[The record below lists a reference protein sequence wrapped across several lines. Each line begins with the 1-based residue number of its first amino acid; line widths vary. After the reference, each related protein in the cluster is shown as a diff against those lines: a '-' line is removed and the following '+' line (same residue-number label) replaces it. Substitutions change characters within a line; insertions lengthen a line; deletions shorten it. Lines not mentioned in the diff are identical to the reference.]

1 MMFFNV
7 STNIYKQLPLDKTLT
22 TISDMGFKNV
32 EIYGDHFKKLCED
45 KEYLSQIVKAKKINI
60 YSVHSYL
67 NDLTNSNFSS
77 LYKETYH
84 NRFTTV
90 RTLGASLFVMHV
102 GDGRFEEWNK
112 IKEEVF
118 CNCQQL
124 AELAKEYRLI
134 IGLENDW
141 GGGGPLRK
149 VEQFEEL
156 IKAVNRDNFRI
167 TLDGKHSMPFPQ
179 YPLEHQANG
188 PEEFIER
195 LSKYIVNYH
204 SAELDGPFPLG
215 LGDWD
220 VSGTGSGRLGKVIKM
235 LKKTGYQ
242 GPITIELQS
251 DLIQKS
257 LDVAAEVLSKTG
269 TELGELPEALK
280 DKYFLGRKM
289 LNYSRKYLVKFM

>member
-1 MMFFNV
+1 MFFNI
-7 STNIYKQLPLDKTLT
+7 STNIFILLPLNKALT
-22 TISDMGFKNV
+22 TISEMGFKSV
-32 EIYGDHFKKLCED
+32 EIGVDHFRKLCED
-45 KEYLSQIVKAKKINI
+45 KKYLSQIVSAKKIDI
-60 YSVHSYL
+60 YSVHNYL
-67 NDLTNSNFSS
+67 FDLTDSNFSS
-77 LYKETYH
+77 VYKDTYH

-90 RTLGASLFVMHV
+90 RTLGASLFVTHI
-102 GDGRFEEWNK
+102 GDGKFEEWDK

-124 AELAKEYRLI
+124 ADLAKEYALI

-141 GGGGPLRK
+141 SGGGPLKK

-156 IKAVNRDNFRI
+156 IKAVNRENFRI
-167 TLDGKHSMPFPQ
+167 TLDGKHSMPFPG
-179 YPLEHQANG
+179 YPVEYQANG

-220 VSGTGSGRLGKVIKM
+220 VPGTGSGRLGKVIKM
-235 LKKTGYQ
+235 LKKSGYQ

-251 DLIQKS
+251 NLIQKA
-257 LDVAAEVLSKTG
+257 LEVTAEVLSKTG
-269 TELGELPEALK
+269 TELGELPEALN

-289 LNYSRKYLVKFM
+289 LDYSREYLAEFM